1 VAKFLRRQF
10 DVFRNPSPTRRPK
23 VPLLVD
29 LQSDLVS
36 DPSTVV
42 VAAIVPAHKVSK
54 ASRLYPTFRIERKP
68 YMMLT
73 PNLAAV
79 PRALLVE
86 SVTSLEGQ
94 RDAITAAI
102 DVLFF
107 GI

>member
-1 VAKFLRRQF
+1 MRQF
-10 DVFRNPSPTRRPK
+10 DVFRNPSPTHRRT
-23 VPLLVD
+23 VPLLVV

-36 DPSTVV
+36 DTATVV
-42 VAAIVPAHKVSK
+42 VAAIVPALKLPK
-54 ASRLYPTFRIERKP
+54 LSRLYPTLRIERKP

-79 PRALLVE
+79 RRSLLVE
-86 SVTSLEGQ
+86 TVTNLEGQ

>member
-1 VAKFLRRQF
+1 M
-10 DVFRNPSPTRRPK
+10 
-23 VPLLVD
+23 
-29 LQSDLVS
+29 S
-36 DPSTVV
+36 DPATVV
-42 VAAIVPAHKVSK
+42 VAAIVPALKLSK
-54 ASRLYPTFRIERKP
+54 TSRLYPTFRIERRP

-86 SVTSLEGQ
+86 NVINLESQ

>member
-1 VAKFLRRQF
+1 MRQF
-10 DVFRNPSPTRRPK
+10 DVFRNPSPTRRRT
-23 VPLLVD
+23 VPLLIV

-42 VAAIVPAHKVSK
+42 VAAIVPTLKLSK

-86 SVTSLEGQ
+86 SIANLEGQ

>member
-1 VAKFLRRQF
+1 MRQF
-10 DVFRNPSPTRRPK
+10 DVFRNPSPTHRRT
-23 VPLLVD
+23 VPLLVV

-42 VAAIVPAHKVSK
+42 VAALVPALKL
-54 ASRLYPTFRIERKP
+54 ARQSRLYPTFRIEKKT

-79 PRALLVE
+79 PRTRLVE
-86 SVTSLEGQ
+86 SVTSLEDQ